1 MTVLLD
7 THILLWALA
16 EPDRLD
22 DARRQLVEDRS
33 NTVYV
38 SSVNAAEIAIKVSI
52 GKLTLDGELL
62 SLVDEA
68 GFNWIDFTAGEAML
82 LRSPPFHHRDPFDR
96 MLVCQALFR
105 GIPLMTDDPNI
116 APYGCDVV

>member
-1 MTVLLD
+1 MTFLLD
-7 THILLWALA
+7 TSILLWALA

-62 SLVDEA
+62 SLADEA
-68 GFNWIDFTAGEAML
+68 GFDWIDFTPGEAML
-82 LRSPPFHHRDPFDR
+82 LRSLPFHHRDPFDR
-96 MLVCQALFR
+96 MLVCQSLFR
-105 GIPLMTDDPNI
+105 GIPLMTDDTNI
-116 APYGCDVV
+116 APYGCNVV